1 MLCYDNYFFSR
12 EKDYLFLHFTFA
24 DIPCTQEWINSSQ
37 LYNYVLSHEAVYQF
51 RVLRMEPLYVEQGST
66 ELELEYALVRYT
78 RCQLSFRFPDQF
90 KQNTDEVDVTLVV
103 SHDREVETRDVL
115 RLRYYLVFSRKE
127 ISPTS
132 YDNNKQSGI
141 FRPVIKSSVKNKPT
155 VS

>member
-1 MLCYDNYFFSR
+1 M
-12 EKDYLFLHFTFA
+12 
-24 DIPCTQEWINSSQ
+24 
-37 LYNYVLSHEAVYQF
+37 
-51 RVLRMEPLYVEQGST
+51 EQGST

-155 VS
+155 VRAKTQKKI